1 MKSYRWVPFVP
12 VGPDSSMLSV
22 MLLLSK
28 YRLRNVPVIE
38 QGRSSIDN
46 FITQSAIVQGLQRC
60 KGRDW
65 FDCIAAN
72 PISDL
77 GLPFMDPN
85 QVKQDYCMSQHN
97 CSLEKM
103 HNSLVLLILAEYCW
117 LSAR

>member
-1 MKSYRWVPFVP
+1 MHVCVVSHLQVRTILKSYRWVPFVP

-38 QGRSSIDN
+38 PGNPSIEN
-46 FITQSAIVQGLQRC
+46 FITQSAIIQGLQRC

-65 FDCIAAN
+65 FDCIAAH

-77 GLPFMDPN
+77 GLPFMTPD
-85 QVKQDYCMSQHN
+85 QVKD
-97 CSLEKM
+97 
-103 HNSLVLLILAEYCW
+103 
-117 LSAR
+117 